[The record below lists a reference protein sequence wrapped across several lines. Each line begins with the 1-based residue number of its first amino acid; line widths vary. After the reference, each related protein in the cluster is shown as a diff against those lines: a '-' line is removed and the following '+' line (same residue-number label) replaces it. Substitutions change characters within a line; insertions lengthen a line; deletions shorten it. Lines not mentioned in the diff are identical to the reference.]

1 MLTEINMKVIGMKEE
16 NMVMEFIILNLEQNM
31 MEIGKKILKVV
42 KERFYL
48 EMEISIQ
55 ENG

>member
-1 MLTEINMKVIGMKEE
+1 MKVIGMKEE